1 MYSDISKLCIT
12 VDHTIT
18 EAIARINKNGV
29 GIVLVVNK
37 DRHLVGT
44 VTDGDIRRAI
54 LDNLHLTASIAILLE
69 RKAGTRFAKP
79 FTALIGQD
87 RDVYLKLLKQHG
99 ILHLPLLDVNERVA
113 GLVTMEDFVEEGN
126 LSLQAVVMAGGRGSR
141 LYPLTENLPKPML
154 PVGDKPL
161 LEIIIG
167 QMRSIGIR
175 KVNVTTHHKPEKISE
190 HFGNGENFD
199 VELSY
204 VSENRPLGTAGALGL
219 LNCPT
224 ETLLVINGDILTQVD
239 FRAMLQYHREHDA
252 ELTMAV
258 RSYGMEVPYGV
269 VECEGSY
276 IRSLKEKPSM
286 KFLVNAGIYLL
297 EPSAHG
303 CIPAGEHYNMTDLI
317 QHLISEGRPVV
328 SFPIHEYWLDIGAR
342 AEYEQAQE
350 ESRKRKF

>member
-1 MYSDISKLCIT
+1 MYSDINKLCIT

-37 DRHLVGT
+37 DRYLVGT

-54 LDNLHLTASIAILLE
+54 LDNLPLTASIAILLE
-69 RKAGTRFAKP
+69 RKASTRFAKP
-79 FTALIGQD
+79 FTALIGQN

-99 ILHLPLLDVNERVA
+99 ILHLPLLDVSERVA

-239 FRAMLQYHREHDA
+239 FKAMLQFHREHQAD
-252 ELTMAV
+252 LTLAV

-269 VECEGSY
+269 IECEGVSVKN
-276 IRSLKEKPSM
+276 LKEKPNVN
-286 KFLVNAGIYLL
+286 FLVNAGIYLL
-297 EPSAHG
+297 EPQVHQY
-303 CIPAGEHYNMTDLI
+303 IPPGEHFNMTDLI
-317 QHLISEGRPVV
+317 QRLITEGRQVV
-328 SFPIHEYWLDIGAR
+328 SFPIHEYWLDIGEH
-342 AEYEQAQE
+342 AEYKMAQQQVE
-350 ESRKRKF
+350 KFT